1 MYGNCAVL
9 VACYEAQVAA
19 RCVCACL
26 MQALIDVQARLCDV
40 SEFILHVAGRGGR
53 GGRQCAARASGECAG
68 PGHMARSPSSAAN
81 SPWSLD
87 IGGSQRERLCSE
99 LESVRELLVMRERQI
114 DTLRSIQKQ
123 ERATAGDERCAARTA
138 LL

>member
-1 MYGNCAVL
+1 MC
-9 VACYEAQVAA
+9 
-19 RCVCACL
+19 
-26 MQALIDVQARLCDV
+26 RLWLASVTV

-123 ERATAGDERCAARTA
+123 ERATAGDERCATRTA
-138 LL
+138 LF